1 MVTVNG
7 RPLSIVNDSGFK
19 KIINPILESFG
30 NTFSINQRNVRKN
43 VIETANLVISDLKN
57 LVKNR
62 ILSLKIDGATRLD
75 KSILGINVQFISDES
90 THVVKTLAM
99 IELTESHTA
108 NYLKKKV
115 LEVLNKYDI
124 KQQQILTITTDSA
137 CNMVKMVECMS
148 NIERDEFLIE
158 NNNMESISNDTTE
171 HIDDENVETV
181 PMDNFPEGRLCPE
194 EINGLLGE
202 LDTETTI
209 DHLQLENIE
218 MEFLTDIHIV
228 VNEPK
233 PVTVSIRC
241 SAHTLQLCIEDAL
254 KTRNSSL
261 IISKARSAVKKL
273 RIPTVAGILKKM
285 KQKGAII
292 DVETR
297 WCSKF
302 DMLKRLLDL
311 KSTCVDLCD
320 TFKELK
326 LTENEWSSIEKML
339 QALSPAK
346 TATIELQKE
355 TLTLGDFFGVW
366 LKCYTCTKLVDSG
379 LANDIIIAMDTRGS
393 VLKNNSVFLAA
404 IYLDPRFQ
412 WYLSQ
417 TDKYAAK
424 LLLKDIWTIIMWLE
438 TGIETESNISVPPIE
453 SFVDDSLNDDLEQYI
468 RSQSSASDSLD
479 LSFSFQNSNSMS
491 DIRRIIDDFD
501 NVPRLHHSTNI
512 LEYWR
517 NCINSKP
524 ELHKLAMVSVERAFS
539 GLKFI
544 LSDLRSSLKT
554 DMLENILMIRNNHTF
569 K

>member
-1 MVTVNG
+1 MREERV
-7 RPLSIVNDSGFK
+7 I
-19 KIINPILESFG
+19 FG
-30 NTFSINQRNVRKN
+30 YKTQNLLAYCYQFRHQQFQEQS
-43 VIETANLVISDLKN
+43 TAEQS
-57 LVKNR
+57 
-62 ILSLKIDGATRLD
+62 SLPNSQPSNYQT
-75 KSILGINVQFISDES
+75 SS
-90 THVVKTLAM
+90 T
-99 IELTESHTA
+99 
-108 NYLKKKV
+108 N
-115 LEVLNKYDI
+115 
-124 KQQQILTITTDSA
+124 
-137 CNMVKMVECMS
+137 S
-148 NIERDEFLIE
+148 NHSKDYEFLIE
-158 NNNMESISNDTTE
+158 NNMESISNDSIV
-171 HIDDENVETV
+171 HSNNDYAETV
-181 PMDNFPEGRLCPE
+181 PIENVPQTSLDPE
-194 EINGLLGE
+194 EINGLLRE
-202 LDTETTI
+202 LDTEKTII

-218 MEFLTDIHIV
+218 MEFLTDVHIV
-228 VNEPK
+228 DNEPK

-241 SAHTLQLCIEDAL
+241 SAHALQLCIEDGL

-261 IISKARSAVKKL
+261 IISKARLAVKKL
-273 RIPTVAGILKKM
+273 RTPTVAGILKKM
-285 KQKGAII
+285 KQKRAII

-311 KSTCVDLCD
+311 KSTCVDLSD

-326 LTENEWSSIEKML
+326 LSENEWSSIEKML

-366 LKCYTCTKLVDSG
+366 LKCYTYTKLVDSG
-379 LANDIIIAMDTRGS
+379 LANNIIIAMDTRGS

-412 WYLSQ
+412 WSLSQ
-417 TDKYAAK
+417 TDKCAAT
-424 LLLKDIWTIIMWLE
+424 LLLKDIWTIMMWLE
-438 TGIETESNISVPPIE
+438 TGIESNISVPPVERDII
-453 SFVDDSLNDDLEQYI
+453 DDSLNDDLEQYI
-468 RSQSSASDSLD
+468 RSQSLASDTLD
-479 LSFSFQNSNSMS
+479 LSYSFQNSNSMS

-512 LEYWR
+512 IEYWSSF
-517 NCINSKP
+517 INSKP
-524 ELHKLAMVSVERAFS
+524 ELHKLAMVVLAVPATQVSVERAFS